1 VGQVRP
7 LWCSPGTADPRW
19 WLVADGW
26 RLRLQADADTE
37 AAKGKLAKTFAR
49 IKRWEQAVNHAA
61 VAH

>member
-1 VGQVRP
+1 
-7 LWCSPGTADPRW
+7 
-19 WLVADGW
+19 VADGW